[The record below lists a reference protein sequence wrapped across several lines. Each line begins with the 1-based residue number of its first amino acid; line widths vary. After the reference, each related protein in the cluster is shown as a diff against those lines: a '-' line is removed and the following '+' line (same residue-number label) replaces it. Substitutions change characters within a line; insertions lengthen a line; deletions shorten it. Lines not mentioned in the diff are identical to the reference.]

1 MKNLNMNQ
9 QNVKLFFKAK
19 TSFTVV
25 TMLFI
30 FLCTNAV
37 MAQTPTWSGQGNGE
51 LLDRWTINDDNSN
64 HWSQLR
70 LQVGN
75 AYGWNMLNEGT
86 LKWSY
91 DASGT
96 HSSLGHRK
104 MSLTNDGKL
113 GIGDVDPLIHLAIG
127 DSDTGFNQNGDGEL
141 GFYTNNGE
149 RMRIDKDGNVG
160 IGTNNPTETFHVN
173 GSMRVQNDFVIDQ
186 DKNMKSIG
194 IVNIQADYDNSG
206 DGDINFKAGNDVR
219 MKILDNGNVGIGLTN
234 PSYELDVDGTA
245 RADEVITSSVSFP
258 DYVFADDYKVLPL
271 EELEQYVKK
280 YKHLPN
286 MPAEA
291 EVVKN
296 GLHVTDILTRSVENI
311 ETLYL
316 HMIALQ
322 KEMQQL
328 KKDNAAL
335 RSELRRARH

>member
-1 MKNLNMNQ
+1 
-9 QNVKLFFKAK
+9 
-19 TSFTVV
+19 
-25 TMLFI
+25 
-30 FLCTNAV
+30 
-37 MAQTPTWSGQGNGE
+37 
-51 LLDRWTINDDNSN
+51 
-64 HWSQLR
+64 
-70 LQVGN
+70 
-75 AYGWNMLNEGT
+75 
-86 LKWSY
+86 
-91 DASGT
+91 
-96 HSSLGHRK
+96 